1 MERDLDL
8 LVIGGGMGGL
18 TAAANAACNGL
29 SVILIEIGADVGG
42 SGRYAGYIWTAP
54 TREVMEE
61 QNPGGDRELRD
72 LIVDNFADAVAW
84 IDSTGVQTGQ
94 PQRILP
100 FGIGHK
106 FDTNQYVDTCRKL
119 VEQAGGE
126 VWLRA
131 TPSDL
136 FEADGVV
143 VGARVTTS
151 DGRSRELRARYTL
164 VATGGFQGSTQ
175 LREELVGPGAGT
187 FPVRSNPNSCGGG
200 MDLARAVGAAIGF
213 EGAGFYGH
221 LVPSGIP
228 FADPI
233 DFIDLS
239 LYFSEHALLF
249 NLNGERF
256 SDETLGDHL
265 TTIAL
270 SEQPEA
276 RGLLVADSRVHCTWN
291 AAAYVEGAE
300 ALDKFALAARR
311 GGRTGV
317 AETLSELDLLPEE
330 WGYDGARIREAI
342 ERFNARAGAG
352 QALTPGRRLDAA
364 PLDEPPYYVIEAI
377 PAITFPFCG
386 IRIDSRARVLD
397 ATGAVIPGLLAAG
410 SDTGG
415 LWNRA
420 YAGGVA
426 SAVVFGL
433 TAASTARTA
442 IGDER
447 PDGDCR
453 FPVGTPPN

>member
-1 MERDLDL
+1 MEPDLDL
-8 LVIGGGMGGL
+8 LVIGGGMAGL
-18 TAAANAACNGL
+18 TAAASAAHNGM
-29 SVILIEIGADVGG
+29 SVVLIEIGADVGG

-61 QNPGGDRELRD
+61 QNPDGVRELRENV
-72 LIVDNFADAVAW
+72 VDSFAEAVSW
-84 IDSTGVQTGQ
+84 IESTGVETGQ

-106 FDTNQYVDTCRKL
+106 FDTNHYIDTCRKL

-131 TPSDL
+131 TPSEL
-136 FEADGVV
+136 LEADGVV
-143 VGARVTTS
+143 GGARVTTA
-151 DGRSRELRARYTL
+151 DGRSRELRARHTL
-164 VATGGFQGSTQ
+164 LATGGFQGSTK
-175 LREELVGPGAGT
+175 LREELVGPGAGSL
-187 FPVRSNPNSCGGG
+187 PVRSNPNSRGGG
-200 MDLARAVGAAIGF
+200 MELARSVGAAIGF
-213 EGAGFYGH
+213 ERAGFYGH

-228 FADPI
+228 FADPA

-249 NLNGERF
+249 NLSGERF
-256 SDETLGDHL
+256 TDETLGDHL

-276 RGLLVADSRVHCTWN
+276 RGLLVFDSRVHRTWN
-291 AAAYVEGAE
+291 ASAYVEGADV
-300 ALDKFALAARR
+300 LDKFALATRR
-311 GGRTGV
+311 GGRTGL
-317 AETLSELDLLPEE
+317 ARTMDEFDLLPEE
-330 WGYDGARIREAI
+330 WGYDGRRVRRAI
-342 ERFNARAGAG
+342 EDFNARAEAG
-352 QALTPGRRLDAA
+352 QALTPERHLDPA
-364 PLDEPPYYVIEAI
+364 PLAEPPFYVIEAI

-386 IRIDSRARVLD
+386 IRIDSRARALD
-397 ATGAVIPGLLAAG
+397 SSGAVIPGLLAAG

-433 TAASTARTA
+433 TAAATARTTA
-442 IGDER
+442 GE
-447 PDGDCR
+447 
-453 FPVGTPPN
+453 

>member
-1 MERDLDL
+1 MEPDLDL

-18 TAAANAACNGL
+18 TAAANAARNGL
-29 SVILIEIGADVGG
+29 SVIVIEIGADVGG

-61 QNPGGDRELRD
+61 QNPGGDRELRE
-72 LIVDNFADAVAW
+72 LIVDNFAEAVAW
-84 IDSTGVQTGQ
+84 IDSSGVRTGQ
-94 PQRILP
+94 AQRILP
-100 FGIGHK
+100 FGVGHR
-106 FDTNQYVDTCRKL
+106 FDTNRYVDTCRKI
-119 VEQAGGE
+119 VEEAGGE

-136 FEADGVV
+136 LEADGAV

-151 DGRSRELRARYTL
+151 DGRSSELRARYTL
-164 VATGGFQGSTQ
+164 IATGGFQGSTQ
-175 LREELVGPGAGT
+175 LREELVGPGAGNL
-187 FPVRSNPNSCGGG
+187 PVRSNPHSCGGG
-200 MDLARAVGAAIGF
+200 MDLARAVGAATGF
-213 EGAGFYGH
+213 ERAGFYGH

-228 FADPI
+228 FAVPS
-233 DFIDLS
+233 DFVDLS

-249 NLNGERF
+249 NLDGERF

-276 RGLLVADSRVHCTWN
+276 RGLLVADSRVHRTWS
-291 AAAYVEGAE
+291 ATPYVEGAE
-300 ALDKFALAARR
+300 VIDKFALATRR

-317 AETLSELDLLPEE
+317 AGTLAELDLLPEE
-330 WGYDGARIREAI
+330 WGYDGPKIRQAVGH
-342 ERFNARAGAG
+342 FNARAGAS
-352 QALTPGRRLDAA
+352 QVLTPGRRLDAA
-364 PLDEPPYYVIEAI
+364 PLDEPPFYVIEAI

-386 IRIDSRARVLD
+386 IKVDSRARVVD

-433 TAASTARTA
+433 IASATARTHGVRSA
-442 IGDER
+442 
-447 PDGDCR
+447 P
-453 FPVGTPPN
+453 TTHS

>member
-1 MERDLDL
+1 MARDVDL
-8 LVIGGGMGGL
+8 LVIGGGMAGL
-18 TAAANAACNGL
+18 TAAARAAGNGQ
-29 SVILIEIGADVGG
+29 SVVLIETGPDLGG

-54 TREVMEE
+54 NHEIMEE
-61 QNPGGDRELRD
+61 QNPRGDRDLRET
-72 LIVDNFADAVAW
+72 IVDDFTDAVAW
-84 IDSTGVQTGQ
+84 IRSIGVEVGR

-106 FDTNQYVDTCRKL
+106 LDTNQYLDTCRRIV
-119 VEQAGGE
+119 VEGGGQIR
-126 VWLRA
+126 LRA

-136 FEADGVV
+136 LDADGAV

-151 DGRSRELRARYTL
+151 DGRSSEVRARHTL
-164 VATGGFQGSTQ
+164 LATGGFQGSAE
-175 LREELVGPGAGT
+175 LREELVGPGAGSL
-187 FPVRSNPNSCGGG
+187 PVRSNPHSRGGG
-200 MDLARAVGAAIGF
+200 LDLARSVGAAIGV
-213 EGAGFYGH
+213 ERAGFYGH

-228 FADPI
+228 FADPS
-233 DFIDLS
+233 DFVDLS

-249 NLNGERF
+249 NLDGERF
-256 SDETLGDHL
+256 ADETLGDHL

-276 RGLLVADSRVHCTWN
+276 RGLLVADSRVHRAWN
-291 AAAYVEGAE
+291 ASAYVDGAE
-300 ALDKFALAARR
+300 ALDKFALATRR

-317 AETLSELDLLPEE
+317 AETLDELDLLPEE
-330 WGYDGARIREAI
+330 WGYDGRAIRQAI
-342 ERFNARAGAG
+342 EHFNARAGAG
-352 QALTPGRRLDAA
+352 QTLTPGRHLDAA
-364 PLDEPPYYVIEAI
+364 PLDEPPFYVIETV

-415 LWNRA
+415 VWNRA

-433 TAASTARTA
+433 AAATTASTTTIQEDR
-442 IGDER
+442 
-447 PDGDCR
+447 
-453 FPVGTPPN
+453 

>member
-1 MERDLDL
+1 MAGDLDL
-8 LVIGGGMGGL
+8 LVIGGGMAGL
-18 TAAANAACNGL
+18 TAAANAARHGL
-29 SVILIEIGADVGG
+29 SVVLVEVGTDVGG

-72 LIVDNFADAVAW
+72 AVVDDFADAVAW

-94 PQRILP
+94 AQRILP
-100 FGIGHK
+100 FGVGHK
-106 FDTNQYVDTCRKL
+106 LDTNLYLDTCRKL
-119 VEQAGGE
+119 IEQAGGE
-126 VWLRA
+126 VWLQA

-136 FEADGVV
+136 LEADGAV
-143 VGARVTTS
+143 VGARVMTS
-151 DGRSRELRARYTL
+151 DGRSSELRARCTL
-164 VATGGFQGSTQ
+164 LATGGFQGSTQ
-175 LREELVGPGAGT
+175 LREELVGPGAGSL
-187 FPVRSNPNSCGGG
+187 PVRSNPRSRGGG
-200 MDLARAVGAAIGF
+200 LDLARSVGAATGF
-213 EGAGFYGH
+213 ERAGFYGH

-228 FADPI
+228 FTNPG
-233 DFIDLS
+233 DFVDLS

-249 NLNGERF
+249 NLHGERF
-256 SDETLGDHL
+256 TDETLGDHL

-276 RGLLVADSRVHCTWN
+276 RGLLVADSRVHRTWN
-291 AAAYVEGAE
+291 KAAYVDGAE
-300 ALDKFALAARR
+300 ALDKFALATRR

-317 AETLSELDLLPEE
+317 AATLDEFDVLPEE
-330 WGYDGARIREAI
+330 WGYDGSSIRRAI
-342 ERFNARAGAG
+342 EHFNASVGAG
-352 QALTPGRRLDAA
+352 QGLSPGRKLDGA
-364 PLDEPPYYVIEAI
+364 PLDEPPFYVIEAI

-426 SAVVFGL
+426 AAVVLGL
-433 TAASTARTA
+433 RAAATARAATA
-442 IGDER
+442 E
-447 PDGDCR
+447 
-453 FPVGTPPN
+453 

>member
-1 MERDLDL
+1 MAPDVDL
-8 LVIGGGMGGL
+8 LVIGGGMAGL
-18 TAAANAACNGL
+18 TAAASAAHKGM
-29 SVILIEIGADVGG
+29 SVVLIEVGTDVGG

-61 QNPGGDRELRD
+61 QNPHGVRELREVV
-72 LIVDNFADAVAW
+72 VDNFSEAVSW
-84 IDSTGVQTGQ
+84 IDSTGVEVDR

-106 FDTNQYVDTCRKL
+106 FDTNHYIDTCRKL
-119 VEQAGGE
+119 VEQAGGQ

-131 TPSDL
+131 ATSEL
-136 FEADGVV
+136 LEADGVIG
-143 VGARVTTS
+143 GARVTTA
-151 DGRSRELRARYTL
+151 DGRSHELRARHTL
-164 VATGGFQGSTQ
+164 LATGGFQGSTK
-175 LREELVGPGAGT
+175 LREELVGPGAGSL
-187 FPVRSNPNSCGGG
+187 PVRSNPNSRGGG
-200 MDLARAVGAAIGF
+200 VELARSVGAAVGF
-213 EGAGFYGH
+213 ERAGFYGH

-228 FADPI
+228 FADPA

-249 NLNGERF
+249 NLSGERF
-256 SDETLGDHL
+256 ADETLGDHL

-276 RGLLVADSRVHCTWN
+276 RGLLVFDSRVHRTWN
-291 AAAYVEGAE
+291 ASAYVEGADV
-300 ALDKFALAARR
+300 LDKFALATRR

-317 AETLSELDLLPEE
+317 ARTIDELDLLPEE
-330 WGYDGARIREAI
+330 WGYDGSRIREAI
-342 ERFNARAGAG
+342 ELFNTRAGAG
-352 QALTPGRRLDAA
+352 RTLTPGRHLDAA
-364 PLDEPPYYVIEAI
+364 PLDEPPFYVLETI

-386 IRIDSRARVLD
+386 IQIDSRARVLD
-397 ATGAVIPGLLAAG
+397 STGAVIPGLLAAG

-433 TAASTARTA
+433 AAAATARTTA
-442 IGDER
+442 GE
-447 PDGDCR
+447 
-453 FPVGTPPN
+453 